1 LLFRSEED
9 VRLAAGTRD
18 RRVMDVRHRGTEAR
32 GGRVEIAGDVALRE
46 GLGPVLRKVLEA
58 REGYYVVSLDG
69 VGRCG
74 EVLVAISSPSR
85 RLPLLFGRGD
95 LEPGYV
101 ASVVRQNV
109 ERFAL

>member
-1 LLFRSEED
+1 MRE
-9 VRLAAGTRD
+9 V
-18 RRVMDVRHRGTEAR
+18 RVMDVRRSETE
-32 GGRVEIAGDVALRE
+32 GGGARVEFSGDAALGR
-46 GLGPVLRKVLEA
+46 GLGPVLRRVLEA
-58 REGYYVVSLDG
+58 RQGYYLVSLDG

-74 EVLVAISSPSR
+74 EVLVAISSPGG
-85 RLPLLFGRGD
+85 RLPLLFGKGD